1 MSTRLRQRFVLLALG
16 AALAAACGGQSSGGA
31 RDASDQ
37 ASNAASSEAPRE
49 DVPVRP
55 EEAESDAAYYQE
67 RAAALAG
74 EDASE
79 LERTDFERLR
89 RGRLYA
95 PRTLD
100 DKQAESLD
108 KRLVVAAGARDHQ
121 AALELSA
128 KVLAED
134 QTDVHAHLARSV
146 ALRKLGRSKQ
156 AEFHFELARR
166 LSQSILESG
175 DGKSAESAITVYSAG
190 EEQAVLKVKGLSVE
204 AQERVLEDGRA
215 YDVVKARKSKGG
227 GSEELYFDVSA
238 LHAERQRT
246 STNP

>member
-1 MSTRLRQRFVLLALG
+1 MSRLLRHRSVALVLG
-16 AALAAACGGQSSGGA
+16 AALAVACGGQSAGGA
-31 RDASDQ
+31 RDASGE
-37 ASNAASSEAPRE
+37 ASSEAGSDEP
-49 DVPVRP
+49 PARP
-55 EEAESDAAYYQE
+55 EEADGDAAYYQE
-67 RAAALAG
+67 RAAALSG

-95 PRTLD
+95 ARTLD
-100 DKQAESLD
+100 ARQAESLD
-108 KRLVVAAGARDHQ
+108 KRLVVAAGARDQ
-121 AALELSA
+121 KATLELSA
-128 KVLAED
+128 QILADD

-146 ALRKLGRSKQ
+146 ALRKLGRSKE

-190 EEQAVLKVKGLSVE
+190 EQQAVLKVKGLS
-204 AQERVLEDGRA
+204 AQSQALVQKGGRA

-227 GSEELYFDVSA
+227 GPEELYFDVSA

-246 STNP
+246 PTSP